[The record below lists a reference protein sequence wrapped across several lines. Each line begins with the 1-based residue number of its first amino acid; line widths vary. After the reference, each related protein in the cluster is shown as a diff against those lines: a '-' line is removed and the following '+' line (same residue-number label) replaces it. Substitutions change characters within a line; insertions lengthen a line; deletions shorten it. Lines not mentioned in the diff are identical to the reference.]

1 MCLVNVGHGVDDDHD
16 GDVDVN
22 ADDDDHRDDD
32 DGDNHH
38 DDDFGDDDHD
48 GYRILARR
56 CLDFKF
62 AISGFS
68 VDDLRIL
75 SWSIRVSHVILDLK
89 FDGFLDLFTGLWID
103 LEVFGASDDCRVY

>member
-1 MCLVNVGHGVDDDHD
+1 MCLVNVVHGVDVDHD

-62 AISGFS
+62 ANSGFS
-68 VDDLRIL
+68 VGDLRIL

-89 FDGFLDLFTGLWID
+89 FDRAKSARFPK
-103 LEVFGASDDCRVY
+103 